1 MGRSC
6 KVLLDTNFLLGIAR
20 LKIDVFG
27 EIKNKFSENGVGT
40 EFFVLSGVMDEL
52 KKLGANKTLEKEAKI
67 AKKLLDRNG
76 AKVLG
81 GKGDVD
87 ALLAEKSPEYWVATN
102 DSALRKKI
110 KSFGGRTIYIRKRS
124 FVEIDGI

>member
-27 EIKNKFSENGVGT
+27 EIKNKFSENGVET
-40 EFFVLSGVMDEL
+40 EFFVLGGVMDEL
-52 KKLGANKTLEKEAKI
+52 KKLGANKTLEKGAKI
-67 AKKLLDRNG
+67 AKKLLDGNG
-76 AKVLG
+76 AKVLDD
-81 GKGDVD
+81 KGDVD
-87 ALLAEKSPEYWVATN
+87 TLLAEKSPEYWIATN